1 MLLQRA
7 KQQAQDEL
15 EPQDNP
21 QEESAEPQQAGSSQQ
36 PSEQPG
42 ESQEDPQEE
51 SSETPDQESQEGQSG
66 DDGSDDLP
74 EGEPASP
81 EDEAELKR
89 ALGAFAAAVYK
100 DDNTF
105 NSIVQKLKNPD
116 IPPINKLSDTTIS
129 LVTQIDKKINIDE
142 GVVLPFTATVYDK
155 IYEIAQTAKAF
166 TLPDDLMKKGLMVT
180 LQLTIQAYGVS
191 PEEYNDFCEHIGEHG
206 AKKVINFYQK
216 NGGGIQNGQSA
227 G

>member
-7 KQQAQDEL
+7 KQQAQDEQ

-21 QEESAEPQQAGSSQQ
+21 QEESAEPQQAEGMQE
-36 PSEQPG
+36 PD
-42 ESQEDPQEE
+42 ESQENPQEE
-51 SSETPDQESQEGQSG
+51 SGETPGQESQEH

-100 DDNTF
+100 NDGTF

-116 IPPINKLSDTTIS
+116 IPPRNCSSCGGKMNASTKAETCNLC
-129 LVTQIDKKINIDE
+129 QKKI
-142 GVVLPFTATVYDK
+142 
-155 IYEIAQTAKAF
+155 Q
-166 TLPDDLMKKGLMVT
+166 
-180 LQLTIQAYGVS
+180 
-191 PEEYNDFCEHIGEHG
+191 EEFL
-206 AKKVINFYQK
+206 KNFSWK
-216 NGGGIQNGQSA
+216 
-227 G
+227 

>member
-21 QEESAEPQQAGSSQQ
+21 QEESAEPQQAGGMQE
-36 PSEQPG
+36 PD
-42 ESQEDPQEE
+42 ESQEAPQEE
-51 SSETPDQESQEGQSG
+51 SSESPDQESQEH

-89 ALGAFAAAVYK
+89 ALGAFATAVYK
-100 DDNTF
+100 NDATF